1 MRYRSVEEVT
11 DDGPLYVMG
20 PVPREQACEW
30 DESPEADGMPPLDL
44 ESLRSAR
51 AQGDQPLYENHQI
64 SAEQGWLSLPSKQVT
79 AQVTSREADGRQL
92 HVEWG
97 RAGAFVY
104 LYCANTFDQ
113 RQLVLI
119 EPARAAVL
127 ETYYRE
133 ITSEQSGG
141 GKETVR

>member
-1 MRYRSVEEVT
+1 
-11 DDGPLYVMG
+11 
-20 PVPREQACEW
+20 
-30 DESPEADGMPPLDL
+30 
-44 ESLRSAR
+44 
-51 AQGDQPLYENHQI
+51 
-64 SAEQGWLSLPSKQVT
+64 
-79 AQVTSREADGRQL
+79 L

-141 GKETVR
+141 GKEPVR

>member
-1 MRYRSVEEVT
+1 
-11 DDGPLYVMG
+11 
-20 PVPREQACEW
+20 
-30 DESPEADGMPPLDL
+30 MPPLDL
-44 ESLRSAR
+44 DSLRSAR

-64 SAEQGWLSLPSKQVT
+64 SAEQGWLSLPAKQVT
-79 AQVTSREADGRQL
+79 AQVTSTEPDGRQL

-97 RAGAFVY
+97 RAGAFAY

-133 ITSEQSGG
+133 ITREQPAG
-141 GKETVR
+141 GKEPLR